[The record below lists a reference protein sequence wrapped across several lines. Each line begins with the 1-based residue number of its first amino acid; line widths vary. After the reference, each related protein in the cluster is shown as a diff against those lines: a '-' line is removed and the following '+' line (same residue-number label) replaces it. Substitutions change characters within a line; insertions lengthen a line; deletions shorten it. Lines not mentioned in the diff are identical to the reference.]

1 MSRTSLFFVT
11 LFAFTLN
18 VAVAQR
24 NYDEY
29 NKLGVQGSYL
39 LFDIATDD
47 FITTQGSGI
56 SGGFTTRG
64 SFRNAFDLI
73 YGITFVGSNLSIQ
86 GTNGTNTQNIEF
98 SIQGV
103 QLQFLGSYNIIK
115 HHLTLDFGPT
125 LHVTG
130 KMKVKRDAQSD
141 YIISGYESLRAT
153 DLEDISPINFR
164 VVGGITAGIEGF
176 RAMVQYQYGVTN
188 MLNRLNDQGLEKN
201 DFEGNSGTI
210 LLGAVVYF

>member
-47 FITTQGSGI
+47 FISTQGEGFG
-56 SGGFTTRG
+56 GGFTTRG
-64 SFRNAFDLI
+64 SFRNGFDLV
-73 YGITFVGSNLSIQ
+73 YGLNFVGSAVSIQ
-86 GTNGTNTQNIEF
+86 GSDGITTQDIDF
-98 SIQGV
+98 SVQGV

-115 HHLTLDFGPT
+115 HHLSIELGPI
-125 LHVTG
+125 LNITG

-141 YIISGYESLRAT
+141 FIIDGYETLKAS
-153 DLEDISPINFR
+153 DLENISPINFR
-164 VVGGITAGIEGF
+164 VMGGITAGIEGV
-176 RAMVQYQYGVTN
+176 RATAQYQYGVTN
-188 MLNRLNDQGLEKN
+188 MLNRLNDQGLEKDN
-201 DFEGNSGTI
+201 FEGNSGTMV
-210 LLGAVVYF
+210 LGVVVYF